1 MSNPIGQS
9 RPDQSQIHPEK
20 FRYRGSVDSGLP
32 VTVRASG
39 TDAGGGSLTGSHVSA
54 GGRQTRRITLAQ
66 IAASAGVSVATLSKV
81 VNGRQDVAAD
91 TRVFVEE
98 LLREHSYVPPS
109 ARRSVGTGAT
119 VELIVHG
126 GFGAYATQVIEGVV
140 HAGAEMGASI
150 VIGHVDDDQL

>member
-54 GGRQTRRITLAQ
+54 GGRQTPRNTLAQ
-66 IAASAGVSVATLSKV
+66 IAASARAAGAPESKV
-81 VNGRQDVAAD
+81 LNGRQGRPAD
-91 TRVFVEE
+91 ARAVLQE
-98 LLREHSYVPPS
+98 LP
-109 ARRSVGTGAT
+109 G
-119 VELIVHG
+119 
-126 GFGAYATQVIEGVV
+126 
-140 HAGAEMGASI
+140 
-150 VIGHVDDDQL
+150 